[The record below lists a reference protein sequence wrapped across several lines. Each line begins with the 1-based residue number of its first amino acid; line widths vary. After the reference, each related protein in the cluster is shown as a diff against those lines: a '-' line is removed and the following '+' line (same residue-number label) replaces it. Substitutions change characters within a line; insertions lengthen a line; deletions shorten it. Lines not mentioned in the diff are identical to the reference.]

1 MRENWKDA
9 FSFNHKERK
18 GVAVLLS
25 GIVLVIILDQVWPIV
40 LPPKELDITVIT
52 IPQHDSVVQN
62 KFEPEKTL
70 KNGENMT
77 FPIFRFDLNTV
88 SESELQEMGFKAY
101 QIKMLLNYREAGGV
115 FYSKQDFQKLYFVND
130 SIYNRFEKVI
140 SIEKTQKKVDS
151 VPTDNK
157 RAESA
162 SVIRKVD
169 RVTVPSK
176 KKPTFT
182 VALNQSDTSEWKRFY
197 GIGSGYSNRIVN
209 YRKKLGGFIRKEQLL
224 EVYGIDSVLYQRIE
238 PQLEVDLSFVKKMNL
253 NTVSTTRLSRH
264 PYITWNMARLIT
276 DSRVQDGLFED
287 TEDLLTRDL
296 LNEVLYIKIV
306 GYLEVY

>member
-18 GVAVLLS
+18 GVAVLLT

-40 LPPKELDITVIT
+40 IPPKKLDITVTT
-52 IPQHDSVVQN
+52 IPQHDTVVQN
-62 KFEPEKTL
+62 QFEPEKTL
-70 KNGENMT
+70 KDGEKMT

-88 SESELQEMGFKAY
+88 SKSELQEMGFKTY

-115 FYSKQDFQKLYFVND
+115 FYAREEFRKLYFVND

-140 SIEKTQKKVDS
+140 SIEKVQKQGET
-151 VPTDNK
+151 VPTETEK
-157 RAESA
+157 KEETLTAQKLEK
-162 SVIRKVD
+162 VKVRK
-169 RVTVPSK
+169 K
-176 KKPTFT
+176 KKPLFT
-182 VALNQSDTSEWKRFY
+182 VAMNQSDTSEWKRFY
-197 GIGSGYSNRIVN
+197 GIGSGYSNRIVK
-209 YRKKLGGFIRKEQLL
+209 YRNKLGGFIRKEQLL
-224 EVYGIDSVLYQRIE
+224 EVYGIDTNLYQRIE
-238 PQLEVDLSFVKKMNL
+238 PQLEVDVSFVRKMNL

-287 TEDLLTRDL
+287 TEDLLTRGL